1 VGALRENKTLQTVG
15 KASADCAEE
24 ILMNVINDVILAVI
38 GLMNE
43 QQPFAQVTRGALP
56 TKPSITCEIAPSTPD
71 RVFMDKERSV
81 PLDCTI
87 NAKHSDLETVTTD
100 LNRIFDALTALTDY
114 PSGDGWKIYDIST
127 GTLPQIIGRE
137 DNGEWL
143 LAGSLIVKIYWA

>member
-1 VGALRENKTLQTVG
+1 
-15 KASADCAEE
+15 
-24 ILMNVINDVILAVI
+24 MNVINDVILAVI
-38 GLMNE
+38 NLMNE

-56 TKPSITCEIAPSTPD
+56 TKPGITCEIAPSTPD

-87 NAKHSDLETVTTD
+87 NAKHTDLETVTTD
-100 LNRIFDALTALTDY
+100 LNKIFDALTALTDY
-114 PSGDGWKIYDIST
+114 PSGDGWKIYDISV